1 VRALDNLKAIVAG
14 EQPGPPVAQLL
25 GMRLIEVEDGRAVF
39 EVDADDRFWNPMG
52 TVHGGILCDLADAA
66 LGVCWAAT
74 LDEGETFTTVELK
87 INFLRPVRDG
97 RLRAVGTVTKRG
109 RHIGMTE
116 CESLTRRT
124 PRGQGVGDADDV
136 AGRAGRGPL
145 GSRQAARSARPLVAC
160 AFLSCIV
167 VVTGERK
174 AHRKIARV

>member
-1 VRALDNLKAIVAG
+1 VPPRSVAGVRALDNLQAIVAG

-25 GMRLIEVEDGRAVF
+25 GMRLLEVEDGRAVF
-39 EVDADDRFWNPMG
+39 DVDADDRFWNPMG

-116 CESLTRRT
+116 CEVTDEQGRLVAKASATQMTL
-124 PRGQGVGDADDV
+124 RGELA
-136 AGRAGRGPL
+136 AGR
-145 GSRQAARSARPLVAC
+145 
-160 AFLSCIV
+160 
-167 VVTGERK
+167 
-174 AHRKIARV
+174 